1 MTDPFEVQLAHLVKL
16 AREPGWKQYA
26 WHRAKELGQDDSG
39 LWAGLPQKLREAM
52 ASLPPPSSSEV
63 TESSPPR

>member
-1 MTDPFEVQLAHLVKL
+1 MTDPFDLQLAHLVKL

-26 WHRAKELGQDDSG
+26 WHRAKELEAEVSG
-39 LWAGLPQKLREAM
+39 RWAGMSTRLREAM